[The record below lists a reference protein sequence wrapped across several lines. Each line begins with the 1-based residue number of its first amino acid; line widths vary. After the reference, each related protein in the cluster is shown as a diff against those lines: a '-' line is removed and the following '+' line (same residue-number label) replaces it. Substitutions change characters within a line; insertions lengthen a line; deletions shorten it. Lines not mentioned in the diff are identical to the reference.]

1 MNNILGKF
9 DNIKINN
16 NSRITVDDQIFC
28 EKQEVAYKEF
38 IKFTDDYLQYLN
50 INSLSNI
57 FYNSNNLINE
67 MNKNRNNKK
76 DQFIE
81 KIVDYFRNQYEVTLK
96 HEPIEKKYDINI
108 NYNIIID
115 EIIEQLGGYNFT
127 DKAEKEIKDEFKNI
141 LRYDKIKIKN
151 KKISIDNF
159 FYIDSWDLKY
169 KYYKVNYNSYERF
182 YKLFKALSHFIYRS
196 NKNLFQD
203 LYDTITQKRNDKVF
217 KTHDIH
223 NNDIIKTLKV
233 YKNGKIDLEFNNP
246 DHMRKFAKEYCGY
259 VG

>member
-16 NSRITVDDQIFC
+16 NLRITVEDRTFC

-151 KKISIDNF
+151 KKISMPIYS
-159 FYIDSWDLKY
+159 YISIFVLVVIIVAVGIY
-169 KYYKVNYNSYERF
+169 PSPIIGY
-182 YKLFKALSHFIYRS
+182 FIHIASQYMVWR
-196 NKNLFQD
+196 
-203 LYDTITQKRNDKVF
+203 
-217 KTHDIH
+217 
-223 NNDIIKTLKV
+223 
-233 YKNGKIDLEFNNP
+233 
-246 DHMRKFAKEYCGY
+246 
-259 VG
+259 